1 MIREFILSC
10 PVFGGYRSL
19 QNVSSHDSLEGLVRR
34 CIAEL
39 KLVLQQHHLD
49 FLVDQLNAKRYHIH
63 DRTIESLLV
72 TDAPVYVCDCRICET
87 PPSTITPTKT
97 H

>member
-10 PVFGGYRSL
+10 PVFGGYRSF

-34 CIAEL
+34 CIKEL
-39 KLVLQQHHLD
+39 KLLLQQNRLD
-49 FLVDQLNAKRYHIH
+49 SLVDQLNAKRYHIH
-63 DRTIESLLV
+63 DRTIESLLT

-87 PPSTITPTKT
+87 TPTKT